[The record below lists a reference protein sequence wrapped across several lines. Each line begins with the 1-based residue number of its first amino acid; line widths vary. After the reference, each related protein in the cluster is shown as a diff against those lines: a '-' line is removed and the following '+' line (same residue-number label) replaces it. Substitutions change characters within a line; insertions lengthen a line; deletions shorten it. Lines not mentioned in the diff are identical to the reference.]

1 MGSGLPRFPH
11 ERPSTW
17 YSGDRSGGRLL
28 RLRGYHPLWPAIPGQ
43 VRLTNDFVTPS
54 GSGRIPTSTPT
65 TPAPKRL
72 PPITRSEF
80 GLFPFRS
87 PLLRELFPFLQLL
100 RCFSSLA
107 YLSQAYLI
115 QPGVTGHYPG
125 RVSPFGYPWISAC
138 SGSPEHF
145 VACHV
150 LHRLLAPRHPPRA
163 LCSLTFLGS
172 SPRGKCVDTA
182 GYSSPCF

>member
-1 MGSGLPRFPH
+1 MRSHPISARRRFHGCSTVCRQAVSSSFHSPSGVLFTFPSRYWFTIGRQEYLALDSGLPGFPH

-17 YSGDRSGGRLL
+17 YSGGRSGGRLL

-72 PPITRSEF
+72 PPITRNEF

-87 PLLRELFPFLQLL
+87 PLLRE
-100 RCFSSLA
+100 
-107 YLSQAYLI
+107 
-115 QPGVTGHYPG
+115 
-125 RVSPFGYPWISAC
+125 
-138 SGSPEHF
+138 
-145 VACHV
+145 
-150 LHRLLAPRHPPRA
+150 
-163 LCSLTFLGS
+163 
-172 SPRGKCVDTA
+172 
-182 GYSSPCF
+182 